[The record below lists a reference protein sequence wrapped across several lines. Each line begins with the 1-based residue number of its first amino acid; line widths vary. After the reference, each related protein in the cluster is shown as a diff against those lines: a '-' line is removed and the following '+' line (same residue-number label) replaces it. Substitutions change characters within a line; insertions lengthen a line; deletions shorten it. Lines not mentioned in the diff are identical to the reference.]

1 MEVPRSIR
9 AQVVMKKEVTPGVDV
24 FAGTYTA
31 ADIIPVIAESIRF
44 TPPSNEIENTMTAGL
59 MGRVSSIIGAQTA
72 RVDFDM
78 WFRGAGAAYDDSPEV
93 VPNIDRP
100 LRATRNGRTFT
111 NPPPASP
118 SSLVYQQTDTEESFT
133 VYLVQDVPGGNA
145 RSIQM
150 VGCIGTHS
158 WSISVGGGMR
168 WSFSLLGQLEEIA
181 DIAYV
186 NGTLVLT
193 PGYPTFKF
201 ANFQIGATNY
211 APRFRDISFT
221 QGQTVVYVPSEN
233 AVNGIAGAAVM
244 DRNPRLNFDP
254 EVDREANSGWWVALR
269 DGAPLKDCTFQVGN
283 TTVAWNQCK
292 VRFGATGGAQLQIV
306 QQGLS
311 VRDGILTTPTQA
323 LATITSAND
332 DYSYLFDNV

>member
-1 MEVPRSIR
+1 MEVPRQIR
-9 AQVVMKKEVTPGVDV
+9 AQVVVKKEVTPGTDV

-31 ADIIPVIAESIRF
+31 ADIIPVIADSIRY
-44 TPPSNEIENTMTAGL
+44 TPPSNETENTMTAGL
-59 MGRVSSIIGAQTA
+59 MGRAPSIMGAQTA

-100 LRATRNGRTFT
+100 LRATRLGRTFT

-118 SSLVYQQTDTEESFT
+118 SSLTYQQTDTEESFT

-150 VGCIGTHS
+150 TGCIGTHS
-158 WSISVGGGMR
+158 WSATVGMGWR
-168 WSFSLLGQLEEIA
+168 WSFSLSGQLEEIA
-181 DIAYV
+181 DIPYV

-193 PGYPTFKF
+193 PGYPRLVG

-211 APRFRDISFT
+211 APRFQNISFN

-233 AVNGIAGAAVM
+233 AVNGIAGSAVM
-244 DRNPRLNFDP
+244 DRNPRIQFDP
-254 EVDREANSGWWVALR
+254 EVDREALSGWYTAINTGL
-269 DGAPLKDCTFQVGN
+269 LKDLTFQIGN
-283 TTVAWNQCK
+283 TGVPWNQCK
-292 VRFGATGGAQLQIV
+292 VRFGASAGAQVQIV
-306 QQGLS
+306 QQGLG
-311 VRDGILTTPTQA
+311 VRDGILTLPTTA

-332 DYSYLFDNV
+332 DYSYLLDNV